1 MKKIAHINKKIKSFN
16 KKIYIPGDKSLSI
29 RWILMASQAVGTSIA
44 YNLLE
49 SEDVQSALN
58 AIKKLG
64 INYKINKKN
73 CKIYGKGLNGFSFKN
88 NTTINA
94 GNSGTLAR
102 LIFGL
107 LVKSKNQIILK
118 GDQSLSKRDFSRV
131 IKPMRMFG
139 QNIKSKN
146 QKLPIKI
153 KGTIYPRP
161 INFNETKGSAQ
172 VKSCVLLAAMK
183 TPGKTKIKSIPSRDH
198 TEKLFKYLKLPIRIS
213 KEKKLDLI
221 SYKGVKNYKGFNYV
235 IPGDISS
242 SSFFIVLTLLTKNSK
257 ILIKNINVNKSRT
270 GIIDILKKMNGKIKI
285 KNKKKYKG
293 EEIADIECKYSPN
306 LKGIKIDPKI
316 NSRAIDELILIF
328 CLVCAKAK
336 GVSYAKNLGELR
348 HKEQDRLKFVLKFLK
363 MMGIKTVEK
372 NNNLKIYGNPNLKLK
387 GSYIIKNFM
396 KDHRAFMLACIAA
409 LTFDGEKKFIIHDKD
424 SINTSFPNFISL
436 LKNLGAKVN

>member
-1 MKKIAHINKKIKSFN
+1 MKKIAHINEKIKSFN

-139 QNIKSKN
+139 QNIKSKK

-153 KGTIYPRP
+153 KGTSYPRP

-213 KEKKLDLI
+213 KGKKFDLI

-257 ILIKNINVNKSRT
+257 ILIKNVNVNKSRT
-270 GIIDILKKMNGKIKI
+270 GIIDILKMMKAKII
-285 KNKKKYKG
+285 LKNKKNYNG
-293 EEIADIECKYSPN
+293 ENIADIFVQSSNK
-306 LKGIKIDPKI
+306 LKSINCPLKM
-316 NSRAIDELILIF
+316 NSRSIDEFLLIF
-328 CLVCAKAK
+328 LTCATAN
-336 GVSYAKNLGELR
+336 GVSKFNKIGELR
-348 HKEQDRLKFVLKFLK
+348 NKETDRLKFANNFLNK
-363 MMGIKTVEK
+363 MGVRTKIT
-372 NNNLKIYGNPNLKLK
+372 NNSFKIYGNPNLKLNK
-387 GSYIIKNFM
+387 TYKIRIK
-396 KDHRAFMLACIAA
+396 
-409 LTFDGEKKFIIHDKD
+409 
-424 SINTSFPNFISL
+424 
-436 LKNLGAKVN
+436 

>member
-1 MKKIAHINKKIKSFN
+1 MKKIAHINEKIKSFN

-29 RWILMASQAVGTSIA
+29 RWILVASQAVGTSIA

-139 QNIKSKN
+139 QNIKSKK

-198 TEKLFKYLKLPIRIS
+198 TEKLFKYLKLPIKIS

-221 SYKGVKNYKGFNYV
+221 SYKGVKNYKGFNYA

-257 ILIKNINVNKSRT
+257 ILIKNVNVNKSRT
-270 GIIDILKKMNGKIKI
+270 GIIDILKMMKAKII
-285 KNKKKYKG
+285 LKNKKNYNG
-293 EEIADIECKYSPN
+293 EDIADIFVQSSNK
-306 LKGIKIDPKI
+306 LKSINCPLKM
-316 NSRAIDELILIF
+316 NSRSIDEFLLIF
-328 CLVCAKAK
+328 LTCATAN
-336 GVSYAKNLGELR
+336 GVSKFNKIGELR
-348 HKEQDRLKFVLKFLK
+348 NKETDRLKFANNFLNK
-363 MMGIKTVEK
+363 MGVRTKIT
-372 NNNLKIYGNPNLKLK
+372 NNSFKIYGNPNLKLNK
-387 GSYIIKNFM
+387 KYKIEKFD
-396 KDHRAFMLACIAA
+396 KDHRACMLSFIAA
-409 LTFDGEKKFIIHDKD
+409 LALGGKWTIHDID
-424 SINTSFPNFISL
+424 SINTSFPNFIKL
-436 LKNLGAKVN
+436 LKSLGAKIS